1 MPQCILVCKALQEQ
15 KLAKGTA
22 LLQPFPHA
30 LHTYEVLGKNRLNN
44 NHPGIIICKASY
56 SLKADN

>member
-1 MPQCILVCKALQEQ
+1 MPQCILVYKALQQQ

-30 LHTYEVLGKNRLNN
+30 LHAYDVLGKNNLMTIT
-44 NHPGIIICKASY
+44 PE
-56 SLKADN
+56 L